1 MNSARRARRPVL
13 ILTLGI
19 SMILA
24 SLGASG
30 ATSSSIAG
38 ADDTVPAPVL
48 SESPPASIEI
58 GSDELTT
65 GASSFVPIEPIR
77 ALDTRSDPAYGKVY
91 RGSSISLDP
100 VTTTGVASA
109 AGVEPDDITAVVVNT
124 TVINSGSNG
133 YATMWPTGSP
143 RLTTA
148 TNNTQ
153 FPGHTIG
160 NLVIAPLGLAR
171 KISFYASTDADVTI
185 DVFGVFVRSG
195 ATEAGRFVALGPV
208 RHTDT
213 RGGEPMAADET
224 RTFDLTTAGVPAD
237 ASGVV
242 MNITAVQANGR
253 GFYTVWQSGTTRPD
267 TANVNVLG
275 VGYNA
280 GNQVISGLTDGKV
293 DVYTNVGSD
302 LTIDITG
309 YFTGDDDDST
319 TDGLFVPLTPTR
331 FLDTREDNGQSD
343 GEPLD
348 ADEQFTLMLAGL
360 AEVPDDGVTAIA
372 LNITGHQS
380 ASRGFVK
387 AFPSGTSEPA
397 TSSLNFTTSGQ
408 TVPNHAITSID
419 DASGAIELLPSTRT
433 HVIVDATGYFLDGT
447 VSPPAGFGIDK
458 TITPSTF
465 VPEPLGAQPDNEPY
479 DFLFDRQDFR
489 ATGVRPNPTKAV
501 AYRACDPIRY
511 ALNIDIADDDAIAD
525 LFTSIE
531 EVERYSG
538 VDFQYAGV
546 TSAGMNLADDLLQPE
561 RADPQPDLPYK
572 YLPPGADV
580 VIGYSNSTD
589 TPRSSNGVIGV
600 AGGLGTP
607 DGLMFRGFAVI
618 YLASLRSS
626 AERVATI
633 THEIGHLM
641 GLGHVSDFDPYGV
654 PSIAF
659 QGLDPN
665 AGNWD
670 SATLREQLMY
680 PELTA
685 NTTFSTG
692 DKQGLWQLYGTQPS
706 CAGSS
711 FTDGSATDIDW
722 SQVAIAKEH

>member
-1 MNSARRARRPVL
+1 MISTRRARRPVVVVA
-13 ILTLGI
+13 LGV

-24 SLGASG
+24 SLGATG
-30 ATSSSIAG
+30 ATTTSIAG
-38 ADDTVPAPVL
+38 ADDTIPTPVL
-48 SESPPASIEI
+48 SESSASSDI
-58 GSDELTT
+58 GSDHLTA
-65 GASSFVPIEPIR
+65 GASAFVPIEPIR

-109 AGVEPDDITAVVVNT
+109 AGVSPDDITAVVVNT
-124 TVINSGSNG
+124 TVINAGSNG

-160 NLVIAPLGLAR
+160 NLVIAPLGLER
-171 KISFYASTDADVTI
+171 KISFYASTDADVTV

-195 ATEAGRFVALGPV
+195 ATESGRFVALGPV

-213 RGGEPMAADET
+213 RNGEPMAAEET
-224 RTFDLTTAGVPAD
+224 RTFDLTTAGVPAE

-242 MNITAVQANGR
+242 MNVTAVQANGR
-253 GFYTVWQSGTTRPD
+253 GFYTVWQSGTSRPD

-293 DVYTNVGSD
+293 DIYTNVGSD

-309 YFTGDDDDST
+309 YFTGADDDST
-319 TDGLFVPLTPTR
+319 TDGLFVPFTPTR
-331 FLDTREDNGQSD
+331 FLDTRDDNGQGD
-343 GEPLD
+343 GEPLES
-348 ADEQFTLMLAGL
+348 DELFTLTLAGF
-360 AEVPDDGVTAIA
+360 AEVPDEGAKAIA

-380 ASRGFVK
+380 SSRGFIK
-387 AFPSGTSEPA
+387 AYPSGAAEPT

-408 TVPNHAITSID
+408 TVPNHAITTID
-419 DASGAIELLPSTRT
+419 EATGAIDLLPSTRT
-433 HVIVDATGYFLDGT
+433 HVIVDATGYFLDDEAT
-447 VSPPAGFGIDK
+447 PPAGFGIDK
-458 TITPSTF
+458 TIEPSTF
-465 VPEPLGAQPDNEPY
+465 VPEPLGAQPPNEPY
-479 DFLFDRQDFR
+479 DFLFDRQTYS

-561 RADPQPDLPYK
+561 QPDPTPDLPYK

-580 VIGYSNSTD
+580 VIGYSTPAD

-607 DGLMFRGFAVI
+607 DGLMFRGFAVV
-618 YLASLRSS
+618 YLGSLRSS
-626 AERVATI
+626 AERIATA

-641 GLGHVSDFDPYGV
+641 GLGHVSDFDQYGA
-654 PSIAF
+654 PSNAF

-670 SATLREQLMY
+670 SATLKEQLMY

-685 NTTFSTG
+685 NTTFSDG
-692 DKQGLWQLYGTQPS
+692 DKQGLWQLYGTQAPCS
-706 CAGSS
+706 GSS

-722 SQVAIAKEH
+722 SQVSIAKAH